1 MTSVSDDEH
10 WLAAADAPDWNSKL
24 TLRTEKENVDLQIAP
39 ETQKLNW

>member
-10 WLAAADAPDWNSKL
+10 WQPLRIYRNSKL
-24 TLRTEKENVDLQIAP
+24 TLRAEKENVDLQIAP

>member
-10 WLAAADAPDWNSKL
+10 WHPPRIYWNSKL
-24 TLRTEKENVDLQIAP
+24 TSRAEKENVDLQIAP